1 MSAQYFQGSRSY
13 CSICAGLRPT
23 IVMMKYISEEW
34 LESYVIRVASEETG
48 RHLSFGVLT
57 VKNHYARTV
66 QRITKS

>member
-34 LESYVIRVASEETG
+34 LVSYVIRVV
-48 RHLSFGVLT
+48 SFGVLT

-66 QRITKS
+66 QRITEP

>member
-13 CSICAGLRPT
+13 CNDEI
-23 IVMMKYISEEW
+23 YISEEW
-34 LESYVIRVASEETG
+34 LVSYVIRVASEETG

-66 QRITKS
+66 QKITEP